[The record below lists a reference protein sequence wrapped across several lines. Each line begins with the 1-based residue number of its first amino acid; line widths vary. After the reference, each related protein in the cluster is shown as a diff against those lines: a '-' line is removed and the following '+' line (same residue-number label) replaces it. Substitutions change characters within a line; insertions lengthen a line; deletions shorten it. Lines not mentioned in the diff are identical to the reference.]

1 MAKLHAA
8 PTPLPATASTQT
20 VSRDEA
26 EVAYQRGDLLLK
38 RAYVMERWA
47 QFCTDPLTAIARHDQ
62 THGATGVG
70 WLSTRWQW
78 HIRRIPLRACSD
90 SEWET

>member
-26 EVAYQRGDLLLK
+26 EAAYQRGDLLLK

-47 QFCTDPLTAIARHDQ
+47 QFCTDPSPQLPDIAKLMERQ
-62 THGATGVG
+62 GLVG
-70 WLSTRWQW
+70 
-78 HIRRIPLRACSD
+78 
-90 SEWET
+90 